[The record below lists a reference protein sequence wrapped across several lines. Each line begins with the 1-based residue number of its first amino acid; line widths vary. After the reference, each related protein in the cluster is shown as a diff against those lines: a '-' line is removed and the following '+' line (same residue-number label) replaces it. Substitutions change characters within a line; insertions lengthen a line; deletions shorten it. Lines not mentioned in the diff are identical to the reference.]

1 MAIQAQMYSGF
12 GFEGSQDYLT
22 DNACGL
28 NFTTQQQKLQDEQ
41 QLMRRVPP
49 GQPTPFMSRYNTDY
63 QLSGAFY
70 QTVCAQFDKQR
81 NEIDLFISSQN
92 ERLRMA
98 VQEKRRQQTSQFMKK
113 YESKIQNIIRQKDEE
128 IEKAGKRTAE
138 LQDYLRRME
147 IERQTWQSAARESE
161 AAAASL
167 SSAINRLREA
177 AGGGCGAA
185 GDAESCC
192 CPGDGD
198 GMGKLGNLEGK
209 MICKMCNVRVSCMIM
224 LPCKHLCSCRDC
236 EALLESCP
244 VCKVAKRA
252 SIEAL
257 I

>member
-12 GFEGSQDYLT
+12 GFGGSQGYLM
-22 DNACGL
+22 DNSCAL
-28 NFTTQQQKLQDEQ
+28 NFTPQQQKLQDEQ
-41 QLMRRVPP
+41 QSMQRVPP
-49 GQPTPFMSRYNTDY
+49 PPFMSRYNMDD

-70 QTVCAQFDKQR
+70 QTVCAQFDNQR
-81 NEIDLFISSQN
+81 NEIELFISSQN
-92 ERLRMA
+92 GRLRMA
-98 VQEKRRQQTSQFMKK
+98 VQEQRRQQTTQFMKK

-128 IEKAGKRTAE
+128 IEKAGKRTVE

-147 IERQTWQSAARESE
+147 IERQTWQRAARESE

-167 SSAINRLREA
+167 SSTINRLREETP
-177 AGGGCGAA
+177 AGGAA

-198 GMGKLGNLEGK
+198 GFGKLWNLEGK
-209 MICKMCNVRVSCMIM
+209 MICQRCNVRVSCVIM

-244 VCKVAKRA
+244 VCKVVKRA